1 MRTNKLVM
9 RLKINQDNEIFKE
22 YSDTYGSMIKRRQRD
37 EMNDAKRKE
46 YLQKQRDYSRAY
58 RDKKRKEMIEK

>member
-1 MRTNKLVM
+1 M
-9 RLKINQDNEIFKE
+9 RLRITEDNEVEKE

-37 EMNDAKRKE
+37 TFSEEQKKE
-46 YLQKQRDYSRAY
+46 YLKKQRDYSRAY